1 MQGKSQKSISEDA
14 SKTANRNGSCKYFS
28 HFSRNRRWLFHAVKK
43 RVVYQLACTFVSI
56 YACLYR
62 FWNQRTLDMNV
73 SELLLQERQSAILG
87 KLNMHGRVLAG
98 ELAAEF
104 GVSEDTVRRDLRE
117 MAAAG
122 LCERVYG
129 GALPV
134 SPATSLNQRMS
145 LARDRKHALALATVS
160 QISAGA
166 TVFFDA
172 GSTNLAIAAALPD
185 DMALT
190 AATNAPSI
198 AATLIDK
205 PLVNVILIG
214 GLVDKQVG
222 GALGAKAMRDMESL
236 SPDLCVLGAC
246 GIDLAAGVT
255 AVNFEDAEFKR
266 FAATRSRRILVAVTS
281 DKFATAAPYSVLSVA
296 HCDCLVVEH
305 DADPDMLARYRDHG
319 CRTIVASEA
328 V

>member
-1 MQGKSQKSISEDA
+1 MHVYID
-14 SKTANRNGSCKYFS
+14 FS
-28 HFSRNRRWLFHAVKK
+28 SGAGE
-43 RVVYQLACTFVSI
+43 A
-56 YACLYR
+56 
-62 FWNQRTLDMNV
+62 DMNM

-87 KLNMHGRVLAG
+87 KLNTHGRVLAG
-98 ELAAEF
+98 ELAVEF

-134 SPATSLNQRMS
+134 PLVGTSLNQRMS
-145 LARDRKHALALATVS
+145 VARDRKQALAVAAVS
-160 QISAGA
+160 QISPGA

-185 DMALT
+185 NMALT
-190 AATNAPSI
+190 AATNAPAI
-198 AATLIDK
+198 AAALIDK

-214 GLVDKQVG
+214 GLIDRQVG

-236 SPDLCVLGAC
+236 SPDLCLLGAC

-255 AVNFEDAEFKR
+255 AIGFEDAEFKR
-266 FAATRSRRILVAVTS
+266 FAASRSKTVLVAVTS
-281 DKFATAAPYSVLSVA
+281 EKFATAAPHCVLSVA

-319 CRTIVASEA
+319 CRTVVAGEA
-328 V
+328 L